1 MKKFKILS
9 DTVADGQRV
18 HAGDIVELPE
28 HIGHELCAYGKAE
41 PHTGSTSK
49 KEESNRSVGLEES
62 KTPAPKKRAKK

>member
-9 DTVADGQRV
+9 DTVANGQRV
-18 HAGDIVELPE
+18 HAGDIIELPE

-41 PHTGSTSK
+41 PHTGSTLK
-49 KEESNRSVGLEES
+49 KEESNRSVGLEKS